1 MKARL
6 IRLHPDDNV
15 VVATGTIPKGTVVKL
30 ERVRLTAASNLRM
43 GHKVAVRPIAE
54 GEKVL
59 KYGRPIG
66 VATVNVEPGQWVHVH
81 NMRSLYITTR
91 EQRGADPSQTEVSE
105 GAGSASASPTLTEEE
120 AEAASGTDSSGT
132 SALSE

>member
-91 EQRGADPSQTEVSE
+91 ERRGADPSQTEASK
-105 GAGSASASPTLTEEE
+105 GAGPAAASPTLVEEE
-120 AEAASGTDSSGT
+120 AESVSGGESSGT
-132 SALSE
+132 AALS

>member
-15 VVATGTIPKGTVVKL
+15 VVASGTIPKGTTVKL
-30 ERVRLTAASNLRM
+30 ERVRLTTASNLRM

-59 KYGRPIG
+59 KYGYPIG
-66 VATVNVEPGQWVHVH
+66 VATANIEPGQWVHVH
-81 NMRSLYITTR
+81 NMRSGYITTR
-91 EQRGADPSQTEVSE
+91 DRRGADPTLAGATESSSH
-105 GAGSASASPTLTEEE
+105 AQSPIPGRDESKIF
-120 AEAASGTDSSGT
+120 SGPDSTDSTPG
-132 SALSE
+132 A

>member
-66 VATVNVEPGQWVHVH
+66 VATMNVEPGQWVHVH

-91 EQRGADPSQTEVSE
+91 EQRGADPSQTEASE
-105 GAGSASASPTLTEEE
+105 GVGPAAASATYIEEE
-120 AEAASGTDSSGT
+120 AKVVSDPTSGDASS
-132 SALSE
+132 LSE

>member
-15 VVATGTIPKGTVVKL
+15 VVASGTIPKGTTVKL
-30 ERVRLTAASNLRM
+30 DRVRLTTASNLRM

-59 KYGRPIG
+59 KYGYSIG
-66 VATVNVEPGQWVHVH
+66 VATANIEPGQWVHVH
-81 NMRSLYITTR
+81 NMRSAYISTQDR
-91 EQRGADPSQTEVSE
+91 RGADPMVAGATEN
-105 GAGSASASPTLTEEE
+105 AGQGQSPMAGRNEADGVTGPDSTGISAD
-120 AEAASGTDSSGT
+120 G
-132 SALSE
+132 

>member
-91 EQRGADPSQTEVSE
+91 EQRGADPAQTEASE

>member
-15 VVATGTIPKGTVVKL
+15 VVASGTIPKGTTVKL
-30 ERVRLTAASNLRM
+30 AGVRLSTASNLRM

-59 KYGRPIG
+59 KYGHSIG
-66 VATVNVEPGQWVHVH
+66 VATANIEPGQWVHVH
-81 NMRSLYITTR
+81 NMRSAIITTR
-91 EQRGADPSQTEVSE
+91 DRRGADPMI
-105 GAGSASASPTLTEEE
+105 
-120 AEAASGTDSSGT
+120 AEATENAGHGQAPMPERNTAGGF
-132 SALSE
+132 SEPDPTGIPAEG